1 MTAGYRNKHWCARQ
15 LFQLSPVL
23 LLLLSSCLFAVPS
36 VSQSAQGSQN
46 DAVYSGSGSGSGSGA
61 ESNDNAAAGANDS
74 NDTSSTRQKTKRGPE
89 ALLSDSEIG
98 SNLEP
103 HPDPN
108 EEHYEGMIYVGRHEC
123 GGHHSIEEH
132 ITPPAAA
139 QQGDNDNNQIT
150 SKRRVGFDFDN
161 GIKYIFGTSFDE
173 SHKDIEE
180 EDLHHERYGADVL
193 RDIAD
198 RGRGKTREEVLKERR
213 HGKVDPKEGP
223 KPFGHVDVH
232 PLDGGVTPPKVVHV
246 DPFFMDEA
254 PVTNKEFGKF
264 ARATYYETE
273 AEQFGWSFVLKSFLP
288 KAEMLETADV
298 DPEAEDWVAVDGAY
312 WRAPEGPGTSY
323 KYRENHPV
331 VHVSHRDAA
340 EYCTWKGKRL
350 PGEREWE
357 AAARAGHF
365 GPSNRTLYSWGEE
378 GTTEVAKTKA
388 NLWGDGAFPWENN
401 AEDGWRGTSPVRT
414 YPPNGFGFY
423 DVTGNVWEWMRG
435 GKHKA
440 RIVRGGSYVDSLDGS
455 FNHAATLGSRSTLH
469 GTTST
474 GNVGFRCVKS
484 PRRRTEYHWVY
495 HDEEQHGQLAVED
508 QYGKK
513 DMIPQRGREDQFE
526 VADDDEYD
534 AGDEDEFEPVGEKI
548 KKRKVVKPRTRRS
561 NEL

>member
-1 MTAGYRNKHWCARQ
+1 MRSDNGLVRNPSSFRAAGRIGYRRCRDQCQNPSGVSLA
-15 LFQLSPVL
+15 LFISVL
-23 LLLLSSCLFAVPS
+23 ILSSA
-36 VSQSAQGSQN
+36 
-46 DAVYSGSGSGSGSGA
+46 
-61 ESNDNAAAGANDS
+61 NAAGVAGIDGTA
-74 NDTSSTRQKTKRGPE
+74 KRGPE
-89 ALLSDSEIG
+89 AILHDEEIG

-108 EEHYEGMIYVGRHEC
+108 DEHYDDMIYVGRHAC
-123 GGHHSIEEH
+123 GTHHSTEENLVL
-132 ITPPAAA
+132 
-139 QQGDNDNNQIT
+139 QRGGDGGDGESTNT
-150 SKRRVGFDFDN
+150 KRRLSADVDN

-173 SHKDIEE
+173 THRDIEE
-180 EDLHHERYGADVL
+180 EDLHHERYGADIM

-198 RGRGKTREEVLKERR
+198 RAHGARTREEVLKERR
-213 HGKVDPKEGP
+213 HGKVDSDRGP
-223 KPFGHVDVH
+223 KPFGYVDIH
-232 PLDGGVTPPKVVHV
+232 PLDGGVVPPKVVRV

-254 PVTNKEFGKF
+254 PVTNKEFAKF
-264 ARATYYETE
+264 VRATYYETE

-357 AAARAGHF
+357 AAARAGHY
-365 GPSNRTLYSWGEE
+365 GPANRTLYAWGED
-378 GTTEVAKTKA
+378 GSTEAAKNRA
-388 NLWGDGAFPWENN
+388 NLWGEGKFPFENH
-401 AEDGWRGTSPVRT
+401 AEDSWRGTSPVKT
-414 YPPNGFGFY
+414 YPPNEFGFC
-423 DVTGNVWEWMRG
+423 DLTGNVWEWMRG
-435 GKHKA
+435 GKHKT
-440 RIVRGGSYVDSLDGS
+440 RIVRGASYVDSLDGS
-455 FNHAATLGSRSTLH
+455 FNHAATLGARSTLH

-484 PRRRTEYHWVY
+484 PQRRTEYHWVY
-495 HDEEQHGQLAVED
+495 HDEETHGQLAVED
-508 QYGKK
+508 KYGKK
-513 DMIPQRGREDQFE
+513 DMIPQQGWEDQFE
-526 VADDDEYD
+526 VDGDDD
-534 AGDEDEFEPVGEKI
+534 DEFEPGDDSDGYTEQK